1 MYARPYFPND
11 TELADLSARLNLLP
25 HSYPE
30 VGQSQ
35 QDFPLGYDHDRN
47 QVYLG
52 VGDAT
57 FEKAKMA
64 LSEWQM
70 FPSTWT
76 KVYPAKAPIQKGQL
90 VLVLFQ
96 LFGFWWANPC
106 RIIYTVDEP
115 KRFGFGYGTVQGHVE
130 KGEEYFG
137 VYQDAAGKVWYEV
150 KAYSKPGIWL
160 TRLTYP
166 LARRFQ
172 RRFVQGSK
180 AGMVA
185 AVGSPHQSAPTSIP
199 S

>member
-1 MYARPYFPND
+1 MYAWPYFPDNHQ
-11 TELADLSARLNLLP
+11 LANLSARLQLLP

-35 QDFPLGYDHDRN
+35 HDFPIGYDHDRN

-52 VGDAT
+52 EGQVT
-57 FEKAKMA
+57 FEKAKTA
-64 LSEWQM
+64 LSQWQM
-70 FPSTWT
+70 FPSDWT
-76 KVYPAKAPIQKGQL
+76 KIYPTQAPLQKGQL
-90 VLVLFQ
+90 VLVLFR
-96 LFGFWWANPC
+96 LFGLWWANPC

-137 VYQDAAGKVWYEV
+137 VYQNAAGEVWYEV

-172 RRFVQGSK
+172 RRFVKGSK

-185 AVGSPHQSAPTSIP
+185 AAGATQASSPTSTA